1 VSRESWGKGN
11 IFLRRRTYWIRYPYA
26 GKERRESTHTDDKAK
41 AERLLHKRLDAVDEG
56 RPLIDVSK
64 RKATVNDLIDA
75 LEADYEMKRRRS
87 QRTLRSLMKH
97 VRDAIGGMRALH
109 VSADD
114 WRNYV
119 VARQRENAAPATIAR
134 ELAHLRSAFQIALD
148 SDRIIK
154 IPKFPTVTVHNARD
168 VLIQPG
174 DAGRLLAAMP
184 DWLRDAVE
192 FELRTGWRG
201 IEMRQL
207 RWADVLWD
215 AGVIR
220 LREANSKNDEARD
233 FPLVGV
239 VREIIERA
247 RTRCTPACQHVFHK
261 NGKPLTDRY
270 RVHFERAAVTIGL
283 GQFDAQGKYAGVKP
297 HDCRRAFI
305 TNGINEG
312 IDPQILKKLSGHKSD
327 VVFRRYHIIRTPD
340 LARAVE
346 RLDGYLE
353 SHSKNSKVVGAG
365 RFAQKPRTGTDGD

>member
-1 VSRESWGKGN
+1 MSREYWGKGN
-11 IFLRRRTYWIRYPYA
+11 VFLRGRTYWIRYPYA
-26 GKERRESTHTDDKAK
+26 GKERRESTHTDDKSK
-41 AERLLHKRLDAVDEG
+41 AERLLHKRLDSIDEG
-56 RPLIDVSK
+56 RPLIDVRK

-75 LEADYEMKRRRS
+75 LEADYEMNRRKS
-87 QRTLRSLMKH
+87 APTMHSLMKH
-97 VRDAIGGMRALH
+97 VRGAIGDMRALH

-114 WRNYV
+114 LRNYV
-119 VARQRENAAPATIAR
+119 VGRQRENAKPATIAR
-134 ELAHLRSAFQIALD
+134 ELAHLRTAFQIALD

-154 IPKFPTVTVHNARD
+154 IPKFPSLTVHNARD

-174 DAGRLLAAMP
+174 DATRLLAAMP

-201 IEMRQL
+201 IEMRSL
-207 RWADVLWD
+207 TWSDVLWD

-220 LREANSKNDEARD
+220 LREANSKTDEARD

-247 RTRCTPACQHVFHK
+247 KAKRTRICPHVFHK
-261 NGKPLTDRY
+261 DGKPLSDRY
-270 RVHFERAAVTIGL
+270 RVHFKRAAASIGL
-283 GQFDAQGKYAGVKP
+283 TNVRP

-312 IDPQILKKLSGHKSD
+312 IDPQVLKKLSGHKSD

-346 RLDGYLE
+346 RLDGYIE
-353 SHSKNSKVVGAG
+353 SHSKTSKVLGAG
-365 RFAQKPRTGTDGD
+365 RFAQKQHTGTDDD

>member
-1 VSRESWGKGN
+1 
-11 IFLRRRTYWIRYPYA
+11 
-26 GKERRESTHTDDKAK
+26 
-41 AERLLHKRLDAVDEG
+41 
-56 RPLIDVSK
+56 
-64 RKATVNDLIDA
+64 
-75 LEADYEMKRRRS
+75 
-87 QRTLRSLMKH
+87 
-97 VRDAIGGMRALH
+97 
-109 VSADD
+109 
-114 WRNYV
+114 
-119 VARQRENAAPATIAR
+119 
-134 ELAHLRSAFQIALD
+134 
-148 SDRIIK
+148 
-154 IPKFPTVTVHNARD
+154 
-168 VLIQPG
+168 
-174 DAGRLLAAMP
+174 MP